1 MDTSDFESTKQELE
15 IKAQKAEYGFFEFF
29 RSMPKWWKIT
39 AVASLVLAI
48 PMYFI
53 FEYATS
59 FFYLRSLAAGSPIVH
74 TNQYVQLPVKVE
86 KVEAVRISGNS
97 YAAYAQIKNQNGG
110 LSSPDLSYT
119 FHFMDSAGTE
129 IGNVNGTDFILG
141 GEEKFLVAPHVDL
154 SQAPSKVTIE
164 INPDTWQSRTD
175 IPTVI
180 LNDNLPTYDDV
191 QTGGTEVKGT
201 VQNQSIYTLNAV
213 LVNGFA
219 YNSKG
224 EVVAVMQTIFNT
236 QAPQENRGYKLYW
249 PNSISAEIS
258 SVKVYSETNLLDSTN
273 LQ

>member
-1 MDTSDFESTKQELE
+1 LDSKKEELE
-15 IKAQKAEYGFFEFF
+15 IKAQKAEYSFFEFF
-29 RSMPKWWKIT
+29 RSMPKWWKIAT
-39 AVASLVLAI
+39 VASLILAI
-48 PMYFI
+48 PMYFVC
-53 FEYATS
+53 EYTTS
-59 FFYLRSLAAGSPIVH
+59 FFYLRTLAAGSPVVH

-97 YAAYAQIKNQNGG
+97 YAAYAQVKNQNSG
-110 LSSPDLSYT
+110 LSSSNLSYT
-119 FHFMDSAGTE
+119 FHFMDSTGAE
-129 IGNVNGTDFILG
+129 IGSTKGTDFILG
-141 GEEKFLVAPHVDL
+141 GEEKFLVAPHLDL

-164 INPDTWQSRTD
+164 INPGTWQNRTD

-180 LNDNLPTYDDV
+180 LNSNLPTYDDV
-191 QTGGTEVKGT
+191 KTGGTEIDGT
-201 VQNQSIYTLNAV
+201 VQNQSIYTLNTV

-236 QAPQENRGYKLYW
+236 QAPQENRGYRLYW
-249 PNSISAEIS
+249 PNSINAEIS